1 MAAAWPADQMH
12 AATSYPLARQPPMVA
27 GETVHAHWSFTD
39 PGLFVEHASAYLR
52 QQWTVDVQH
61 LRAGGKYS

>member
-1 MAAAWPADQMH
+1 MSMIH
-12 AATSYPLARQPPMVA
+12 LVLKRLA
-27 GETVHAHWSFTD
+27 TD